1 VTVAPDG
8 MKVFR
13 AAKFDVKTL
22 AGKHVRVRGRLEF
35 YNGPEMD
42 VSTPA
47 AIEVLE

>member
-1 VTVAPDG
+1 
-8 MKVFR
+8 
-13 AAKFDVKTL
+13 
-22 AGKHVRVRGRLEF
+22 VRVRGWLEF